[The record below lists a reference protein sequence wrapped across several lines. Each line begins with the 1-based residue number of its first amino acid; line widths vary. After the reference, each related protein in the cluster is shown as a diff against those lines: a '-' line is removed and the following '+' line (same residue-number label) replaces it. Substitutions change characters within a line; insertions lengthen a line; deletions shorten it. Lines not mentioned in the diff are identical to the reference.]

1 MGPVQEEATKVIT
14 RNKLTSSSKRFIKTK
29 YHLGTE
35 TAKCKI
41 IIHSFLKKKKKKIKR
56 YNQVLSLKA
65 SRSLWA
71 QTVYKTSKVPTL

>member
-41 IIHSFLKKKKKKIKR
+41 IIHSFLKKKKIKR

-65 SRSLWA
+65 SRRLWA

>member
-1 MGPVQEEATKVIT
+1 MQ
-14 RNKLTSSSKRFIKTK
+14 NYYSFILK
-29 YHLGTE
+29 
-35 TAKCKI
+35 
-41 IIHSFLKKKKKKIKR
+41 KKKKKKIKR